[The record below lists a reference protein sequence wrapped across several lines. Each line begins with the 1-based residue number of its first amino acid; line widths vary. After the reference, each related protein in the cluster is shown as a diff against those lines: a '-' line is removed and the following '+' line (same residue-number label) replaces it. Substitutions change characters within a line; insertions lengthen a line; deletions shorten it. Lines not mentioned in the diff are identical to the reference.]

1 MATCRGAL
9 FTSGVNS
16 FRRQVALFAG
26 LIPMLSG
33 IFAVVAADAT
43 GPTQGAALLK
53 TDVMGV
59 FAHPDDETGA
69 AALLAT
75 YALGKG
81 ATVANVYCTRGEGGG
96 NMVGTQAGPA
106 LGILREAELRY
117 CLGKLGVRHCYFLG
131 QADFAYTESLSVTL
145 EKWGHEETL
154 RRLVRLVR
162 ALRPEVI
169 VTMNPAPTA
178 GQHGNHQAAG
188 LLAIEAFDLAADAK
202 TFPEQIADEGLRPW
216 QPRKLYFGGPA
227 GTGATIA
234 VDRPLPDG
242 RTPAQVA
249 GEALSHHRSQAFGN
263 FGNSPWLRR
272 PQNLALVKSV
282 VPFATDETD
291 LMRGLP
297 VADPTPARVLAPGDG
312 VAESGFQLAFVPRPA
327 VERYRRWVKE
337 QRIEHAAS
345 EFAADVP
352 VVAGEVND
360 VFLRTFNPTADGANA
375 VVDFTPPPGWKLNF
389 EQVNVRFSPA
399 VENRMR
405 VLVTPPEG
413 FPADAELTATTTIA
427 GTVLKTT
434 TRLHPVP
441 SLRVRHVAEALAVG
455 TDDAAAAWV
464 ALPVHAIPHT
474 RTWQGTVTDAADCS
488 GGFRIAHDG
497 ATLFVEVRVH
507 DDVVVGN
514 IAPDDIKGH
523 WRSDSV
529 ELCIDPQVGAEHTL
543 GCYKLGIFPFDST
556 GKVRAARDADANAG
570 PVEVTAP
577 GTKIASWRTAD
588 GYAIR
593 VSVPF
598 SELGLKPSKEA
609 ARFGLNVLI
618 YDGDKA
624 GAAPGE
630 NINKSRLAWAPRSG
644 VQGRPEDW
652 GRADL
657 E

>member
-1 MATCRGAL
+1 M
-9 FTSGVNS
+9 NS
-16 FRRQVALFAG
+16 FRRWAAISTGCLSLLLQLLAETAL
-26 LIPMLSG
+26 P
-33 IFAVVAADAT
+33 VVA
-43 GPTQGAALLK
+43 PKQGAVLLK

-106 LGILREAELRY
+106 LGILREAELRD
-117 CLGKLGVRHCYFLG
+117 CLAKLGVRHCYFLG

-145 EKWGHEETL
+145 EKWGHEQTL
-154 RRLVRLVR
+154 RSLVRLVR
-162 ALRPEVI
+162 ALRPEVML
-169 VTMNPAPTA
+169 TMNPAPTA

-202 TFPEQIADEGLRPW
+202 IFPEQLADEGLQPW

-227 GTGATIA
+227 GTGATID
-234 VDRPLPDG
+234 VNQPLPDG

-249 GEALSHHRSQAFGN
+249 GEALANHRSQAFGN
-263 FGNSPWLRR
+263 FANSPWLRR

-297 VADPTPARVLAPGDG
+297 VAGATPARVLAPGDG
-312 VAESGFQLAFVPRPA
+312 VAESGFQLTFVPRPA

-360 VFLRTFNPTADGANA
+360 VFLRTFNPTTDGVDT
-375 VVDFTPPPGWKLNF
+375 VVKFTPPPGWKLNF

-405 VLVTPPEG
+405 VLVTPPAG

-441 SLRVRHVAEALAVG
+441 SLRVRRVAEALAVDA
-455 TDDAAAAWV
+455 DDAASAWA

-474 RTWQGTVTDAADCS
+474 RTWQGTAANAADCS
-488 GGFRIAHDG
+488 GEFRIAHDG
-497 ATLFVEVRVH
+497 ATLFAEVRVH

-529 ELCIDPQVGAEHTL
+529 ELCVDPEVGAEHTL

-577 GTKIASWRTAD
+577 GTKLASWRTAD